1 MKITDDE
8 YLCKI
13 CKVATPS
20 KEIKVKRDK
29 SSSTI
34 KLWNHLER
42 FHVEI
47 YKQLRPSNSPN
58 TLTDY
63 FLKTSKFSGK
73 NLEQTKKEYIDLI
86 VKTEAP
92 FTLLDHP
99 QFKKFCNYLVQG
111 EVGIPSRHSG
121 CRGMEKLFED
131 ESDKVRELLRPIER
145 VSLTTDTWTTTN
157 NVAILGITIH
167 WIDDMWRL
175 HEQVLSV
182 EELGVSHQGIILAE
196 VVYRVLE
203 EYDLTQKVSI
213 HEFYLPYFQS

>member
-1 MKITDDE
+1 MKITDNE

-20 KEIKVKRDK
+20 KDIKVKRDR

-34 KLWNHLER
+34 KLWSHLER
-42 FHVEI
+42 FIIEI
-47 YKQLRPSNSPN
+47 YEQLRPSNAPN
-58 TLTDY
+58 TLTYY
-63 FLKTSKFSGK
+63 FSKTLKFSGR

-86 VKTEAP
+86 FKTDAP

-111 EVGIPSRHSG
+111 EVGIPSCHSG
-121 CRGMEKLFED
+121 RRGMEKLFED
-131 ESDKVRELLRPIER
+131 ERDRVRELLRPIER
-145 VSLTTDTWTTTN
+145 VSLTIETWTTTN
-157 NVAILGITIH
+157 NVTILGITIH

-175 HEQVLSV
+175 HEQVLV
-182 EELGVSHQGIILAE
+182 VKELGVSHQGIILTK
-196 VVYRVLE
+196 VVHRVLE
-203 EYDLTQKVSI
+203 EYDLTEKVSK